1 MKVSNQWTKAMQ
13 PKTILSLAALIF
25 AFTCAPELRAQASIT
40 TASLPA
46 GTVNATY
53 SVTLTAAGGALPYSW
68 SLALGSLP
76 PGLTLTST
84 GLINGTPA
92 IIGTSNFTV
101 RVRDLFSL
109 TAMKAFSITI
119 LPPPPVITTASPL
132 PTGTAGVPYS
142 QTLVATGGAAPF
154 AWSVILESLPP
165 GLTLSAAGLISGTPT
180 IPGTAIFNVQIIDS
194 VSRTAGKQLSITIN
208 PPPLS
213 VSTESPLPAGT
224 AGIAYSQNVSAIG
237 GTPPYLW
244 SIVSGALPAG
254 LTLSA
259 AGVIS
264 GSPTTVG
271 SSNFTIQVA
280 DSSSQTVSKSFS
292 IAINPPPLSITTV
305 PPLPAATVGTSYS
318 QTLAATGG
326 TPPYAWSVASGA
338 LPAGLTLSA
347 AGVISGSPI
356 TVGSSNFTIQVA
368 DSGSQTVSKSFS
380 ITTNPPPLSITTVP
394 PLPAATVG
402 MSYSQTLSS
411 TGGTPPYAWSIASG
425 ALPAG
430 LILSVAGVI
439 SGSPTT
445 VGFSNF
451 TVQLAD
457 SGSQTA
463 SKSFSIAINPPPLS
477 ITTASSLPAATVGN
491 AYLQALAATGGT
503 PPYSWSVASGA
514 LPAGLTLSVAGVIS
528 GTPAAAS
535 ASSFTVQVTDSG
547 SQTGSKPLSIT
558 INPPAPN
565 ITTASPL
572 PGASKGLAYSVTLTA
587 SGGTQPYSWSAAG
600 GSIPPGLTFSSS
612 GMLSGT
618 PTSPGTFN
626 FIFQLSDGDGRVT
639 SKSFALTVQAG
650 LTITTTSPLPSAVTD
665 SFYSQQFQA
674 SLADPLAWSVV
685 SGNVPAG
692 ITLYSNGVISG
703 TPTSAGIFD
712 FSVQVTGGTPPQVA
726 SQQFR
731 LEVGTGLVIATP
743 PSLPGGTA
751 SVSYNATLN
760 AAGGTAPYNWVVING
775 SLPNGL
781 DLASSGLISGTPTTA
796 GVFTITVQASD
807 NSHLTATKV
816 FIITIAATPL
826 GSFSLTGVPDI
837 VNAAQ
842 QVVIGLSLSA
852 PQPTAI
858 SGSLKMAFTST
869 TDIPGD
875 DPAVLFSNGSR
886 TVEFT
891 IPANSTAAVF
901 PTTVLLL
908 TGTVSGRV
916 VLTADIQSGST
927 GLPVGSVDI
936 PATVPRLTNVAALR
950 TADGVKVQI
959 TGYSPD
965 RRVNNAEFAFDVK
978 TPAGTQ
984 RVNLV
989 RNVAPEFDGWYRSP
1003 GSVAFGSSFVFEQS
1017 FSVQGDVSMID
1028 SVTISLTNGQGSA
1041 SSIPVKVVAL
1051 D

>member
-1 MKVSNQWTKAMQ
+1 MSREPRKRNACAATQERTVRTLNAAVEMKVSNQWTKAMQ

-40 TASLPA
+40 TASLPP

-84 GLINGTPA
+84 GVINGTPA

-101 RVRDLFSL
+101 RVRDLFSQ

-271 SSNFTIQVA
+271 SSNFTIQVT

-326 TPPYAWSVASGA
+326 TLPYAWSV
-338 LPAGLTLSA
+338 
-347 AGVISGSPI
+347 
-356 TVGSSNFTIQVA
+356 
-368 DSGSQTVSKSFS
+368 
-380 ITTNPPPLSITTVP
+380 
-394 PLPAATVG
+394 
-402 MSYSQTLSS
+402 
-411 TGGTPPYAWSIASG
+411 ASG

-731 LEVGTGLVIATP
+731 LEVGTGLVITTP